1 MLRLPFI
8 ALLLCG
14 GLSSASGPLPSPPP
28 DDPASVLVLRDG
40 QEVVL
45 RNIEPISSNHSK
57 PGDVITFEVIRSV
70 TSEGAVVVPEHA
82 VAVGRV
88 ESTEHAKLAHH
99 GGKLVVAIASVQLA
113 NGDYARLRAVE
124 SRKERNFGW
133 QDVGGAT
140 LIAATIYYMPLAP
153 VYLLAKGDDVNIPPG
168 TRFTAYLDGDVR
180 MDRASL
186 EAAAPRPALQ
196 PENATIYIFR
206 GNQDKEPSVEQEVSC
221 GQSYLGRLTDS
232 QYLKLKVVP
241 GRYWIY
247 AYGPYAKLSASQQQ
261 TAMVALDASA
271 GQTYYLEVAR
281 VQGSKWKSPAATLRQ
296 VDEPVA
302 ADEIANAQNGA
313 VLSAEVTLHEP
324 KLRVRPKGVKPD

>member
-1 MLRLPFI
+1 MLRIPFVG
-8 ALLLCG
+8 LFLCVCLNVAAG
-14 GLSSASGPLPSPPP
+14 QEPFPSPENSA
-28 DDPASVLVLRDG
+28 PAIVLHDG
-40 QEVVL
+40 QPIVL
-45 RNIEPISSNHSK
+45 RNIDPISSNHSK
-57 PGDVITFEVIRSV
+57 PGEVITFEVIRSV
-70 TSEGAVVVPEHA
+70 TSEGTVVVPEHA

-186 EAAAPRPALQ
+186 EAAAPRPALH

-206 GNQDKEPSVEQEVSC
+206 GNQDKEPGVEQEVSC

-232 QYLKLKVVP
+232 QYLKLRVVP

-247 AYGPYAKLSASQQQ
+247 AYGPYAKLSAQQQQ
-261 TAMVALDASA
+261 TAVVVLDASA

-281 VQGSKWKSPAATLRQ
+281 VQGNKWKSPAATLRQ

-302 ADEIANAQNGA
+302 AEEIANARNGA
-313 VLSAEVTLHEP
+313 VLSAEVTLHEA